1 MRAFAKANV
10 FLKLVG
16 FDERKYHYLVSR
28 FVLLDEIYDE
38 IELTKDKTNA
48 GFEIITKFKELNCEN
63 NDKFSDF
70 SDFGCENAEFSKKSG
85 VSSKAKAEFSGKSG
99 VVNKANAEFSENY
112 KNDGCENTEFDEKS
126 GATKQIKGENI
137 IAKAYKMLCECGF
150 KGVLDECFS
159 QFSLK
164 LTKKIPIGGGLGGGS
179 TDAACFLRLM
189 NESLNL
195 GLSRE
200 HLMQMGARLGSDVSF
215 FLSGFKS
222 ANVSGTGELIA
233 EFEDEIPPLIFS
245 FPKLECST
253 AAVYA
258 KFDESLNFKDSN
270 GEFAKNSALASK
282 LKTKTSKELLN
293 AYENTA
299 LNDLFTPCVALYP
312 KMSAFLQGGFFLSG
326 SGSSVFKAEF

>member
-48 GFEIITKFKELNCEN
+48 GFEIITKFNELECEN
-63 NDKFSDF
+63 GDKFSDF
-70 SDFGCENAEFSKKSG
+70 GKLGCENA
-85 VSSKAKAEFSGKSG
+85 
-99 VVNKANAEFSENY
+99 
-112 KNDGCENTEFDEKS
+112 EFDEKS

-179 TDAACFLRLM
+179 SNAACFLRLM

-195 GLSRE
+195 GLSRDD
-200 HLMQMGARLGSDVSF
+200 LMQMGARLGSDVPF
-215 FLSGFKS
+215 FVSGFKS

-258 KFDESLNFKDSN
+258 KFDESLNFKDLN
-270 GEFAKNSALASK
+270 GEFAKNSALANK

>member
-48 GFEIITKFKELNCEN
+48 GFEIITKFNELECKNG
-63 NDKFSDF
+63 DKFSEF
-70 SDFGCENAEFSKKSG
+70 GEFGCENAEFSEKSG
-85 VSSKAKAEFSGKSG
+85 VAS
-99 VVNKANAEFSENY
+99 KANAEFSEKSGVINK
-112 KNDGCENTEFDEKS
+112 KNAEFDDKS

-179 TDAACFLRLM
+179 SNAACFLRLM

-200 HLMQMGARLGSDVSF
+200 HLMQMGARLGSDVPF
-215 FLSGFKS
+215 FVSGFKS

-245 FPKLECST
+245 FPQLECST

-270 GEFAKNSALASK
+270 GEFAKNSALASELAK
-282 LKTKTSKELLN
+282 KTSKELLN

>member
-48 GFEIITKFKELNCEN
+48 GFEIITKFSELECKNG
-63 NDKFSDF
+63 DKFGDF
-70 SDFGCENAEFSKKSG
+70 SEFGCENAEFSDKI
-85 VSSKAKAEFSGKSG
+85 G
-99 VVNKANAEFSENY
+99 VVSKANAEF
-112 KNDGCENTEFDEKS
+112 DDKS

-200 HLMQMGARLGSDVSF
+200 HLMQMGARLGSDVPF
-215 FLSGFKS
+215 FVSGFKS

-233 EFEDEIPPLIFS
+233 EFEDEIPPLKFS

-270 GEFAKNSALASK
+270 SEFAKNSALARELAK
-282 LKTKTSKELLN
+282 KTSKELLN

>member
-1 MRAFAKANV
+1 MKAFAKANV

-38 IELTKDKTNA
+38 IELTKDKTKA
-48 GFEIITKFKELNCEN
+48 GFEIISDFQCEN
-63 NDKFSDF
+63 N
-70 SDFGCENAEFSKKSG
+70 
-85 VSSKAKAEFSGKSG
+85 
-99 VVNKANAEFSENY
+99 
-112 KNDGCENTEFDEKS
+112 
-126 GATKQIKGENI
+126 I
-137 IAKAYKMLCECGF
+137 IIKAYKMLCESGF

-179 TDAACFLRLM
+179 SNAACFLRLM
-189 NESLNL
+189 NEALNL
-195 GLSRE
+195 GISCKD
-200 HLMQMGARLGSDVSF
+200 LMQMGARLGSDVSF

-222 ANVSGTGELIA
+222 ANVSGTGEIIA
-233 EFEDEIPPLIFS
+233 EFDDEIPPLKFS
-245 FPKLECST
+245 FPPLECST

-258 KFDESLNFKDSN
+258 EFDESLNFKDLN
-270 GEFAKNSALASK
+270 GEFAKNSALARE

>member
-48 GFEIITKFKELNCEN
+48 GFEIITKFSKLNCEN

-70 SDFGCENAEFSKKSG
+70 GEFSCENAEFSEKSG
-85 VSSKAKAEFSGKSG
+85 VASKEK
-99 VVNKANAEFSENY
+99 AEFSENY
-112 KNDGCENTEFDEKS
+112 KNDGCENAEFYEKS
-126 GATKQIKGENI
+126 SATKQIKGENI

-179 TDAACFLRLM
+179 SNAACFLRLM

-200 HLMQMGARLGSDVSF
+200 HLMQMGARLGSDVPF
-215 FLSGFKS
+215 FVSGFKS

-258 KFDESLNFKDSN
+258 KFDESLNFKDLNSV
-270 GEFAKNSALASK
+270 FAKNSALARE